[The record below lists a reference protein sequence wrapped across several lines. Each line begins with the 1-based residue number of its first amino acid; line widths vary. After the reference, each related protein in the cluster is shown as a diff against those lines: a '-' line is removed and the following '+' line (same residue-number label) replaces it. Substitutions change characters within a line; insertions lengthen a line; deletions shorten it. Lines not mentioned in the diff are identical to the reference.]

1 MAGVVLEVLGAL
13 KKITE
18 PLYLYLSGHFSLVFL
33 FVFCFNNELGFKII
47 EYIIIMSHM
56 PQCMWK
62 SENILRL
69 FLSFHCGF
77 WRLNSGHQT
86 WMSSTFT

>member
-47 EYIIIMSHM
+47 EYIIIVSYM
-56 PQCMWK
+56 P
-62 SENILRL
+62 
-69 FLSFHCGF
+69 
-77 WRLNSGHQT
+77 
-86 WMSSTFT
+86 